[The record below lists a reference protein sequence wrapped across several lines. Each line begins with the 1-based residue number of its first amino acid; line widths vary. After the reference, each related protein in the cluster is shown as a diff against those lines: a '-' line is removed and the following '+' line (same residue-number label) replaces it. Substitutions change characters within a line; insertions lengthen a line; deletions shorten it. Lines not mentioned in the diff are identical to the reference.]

1 MTDFWTDRRVLVT
14 GGAGFI
20 GSFLSEALV
29 RAGADVT
36 VFTRYSSRGVGGA
49 AAHMNRD
56 LRRRMRFVMGDL
68 KDPAAVRAA
77 AMDCDTI
84 FHLGAHIGIPYSY
97 VHPVDVV
104 QTNVMGTTNVLEAAR
119 SAGVSKLVIFSTSE
133 VYGTALYAPID
144 EAHPLQAQSPYAA
157 SKIAADQLGLSY
169 HRAFGTPVAICRPF
183 NTYGPRQ
190 PARAIIPTV
199 ISQALRSDEV
209 RLGSLHPTR
218 DLLFVEDTV
227 AGAMRVAEVDAT
239 VGEVTQLGTGV
250 EISIGD
256 LVKEICAV
264 LGKSPRIIADQS
276 DRQRPAKSEVNRL
289 IASTARAAEM
299 LDWAPEVSLAEGLGR
314 TAGWVEEN
322 LEYFTADGYQI

>member
-1 MTDFWTDRRVLVT
+1 MSFWNGKRVLVT

-20 GSFLSEALV
+20 GSFLTEALV

-49 AAHMNRD
+49 SDDMDPSLRD
-56 LRRRMRFVMGDL
+56 QVRFIMGDL
-68 KDPAAVRAA
+68 KDPAGVAA
-77 AMDCDTI
+77 AARGCDTI

-119 SAGVSKLVIFSTSE
+119 LNDTSKVVLFSTSE
-133 VYGTALYAPID
+133 VYGSALYVPID
-144 EAHPLQAQSPYAA
+144 EDHPLQGQSPYSA
-157 SKIAADQLGLSY
+157 SKIAADQIGLSY
-169 HRAFGTPVAICRPF
+169 YRSFETPVAICRPF

-199 ISQALRSDEV
+199 ISQAMRSDEV

-218 DLLFVEDTV
+218 DLMFVGDTV
-227 AGAMRVAEVDAT
+227 AGAMRVAEEDAT
-239 VGEVTQLGTGV
+239 LGEVVQLGTGV

-256 LVKEICAV
+256 LVQKICDV
-264 LGKSPRIIADQS
+264 LGKSPKIIANET

-289 IASTARAAEM
+289 LAATGRAEE
-299 LDWAPEVSLAEGLGR
+299 LLGWRPQVSLEDGLSQTAE
-314 TAGWVEEN
+314 WVAAHPD
-322 LEYFTADGYQI
+322 YFSTKGYQV